1 MLIKACWLQ
10 NTVSW
15 LHPILPK
22 WIKLIKSFCKE
33 HWHHIPQENSYIC
46 YIYCTKN
53 IADLFDLALMMELV
67 MKTLVVRVS
76 MKTRNLKMSSL
87 DSTLDVYKEKI
98 NVGPK

>member
-1 MLIKACWLQ
+1 
-10 NTVSW
+10 
-15 LHPILPK
+15 
-22 WIKLIKSFCKE
+22 
-33 HWHHIPQENSYIC
+33 
-46 YIYCTKN
+46 
-53 IADLFDLALMMELV
+53 